1 MRIMMRTGV
10 NLAVMATIAL
20 ALPSASSAQEWG
32 FPGLGNAEFA
42 AIPAGGPAP
51 RRDLTGAWDPGQAGI
66 ACGDNYFNARTVPP
80 LTPLGKEMLS
90 RNRPTHGPYTAKVFE
105 GNDPLTTQGDP
116 SGFPRILNYE
126 FRPMRIVQTPKAVL
140 MLYSFNQSWRII
152 WTDGRALPKDPD
164 PRWFGYS
171 VGRWEDDTTFVV
183 ETVGLTDRTWLD
195 SGGFPHSE
203 ALRVQERYR
212 RASENVIELTVTITD
227 PLVYAKPWISRD
239 RLPLKRL
246 PEETD
251 FLEQIYA
258 ASEVT
263 GFKEGIADKARTQ

>member
-1 MRIMMRTGV
+1 MRTHLT
-10 NLAVMATIAL
+10 LATAVAAVAL
-20 ALPSASSAQEWG
+20 VCPPVSTAQTWS
-32 FPGLGNAEFA
+32 FPGLGNPEFA

-66 ACGDNYFNARTVPP
+66 AGGENYFAGRNVPP
-80 LTPLGKEMLS
+80 FTPRGEEMVA
-90 RNRPTHGPYTAKVFE
+90 RNKPGHGPFSAKVFE
-105 GNDPLTTQGDP
+105 GNDPLTTRGDP
-116 SGFPRILNYE
+116 SGFPRIVNYE
-126 FRPMRIVQTPKAVL
+126 FRPIRIVQTPHAVL
-140 MLYSFNQSWRII
+140 MLYSFNQTWRII
-152 WTDGRALPKDPD
+152 WTDGRRLPADPD

-183 ETVGLTDRTWLD
+183 DTVGMTDRTWVD

-212 RASENVIELTVTITD
+212 RASQNVIELTVTIDD
-227 PLVYAKPWISRD
+227 PEVYTKPWISRD

-246 PEETD
+246 PDDTD
-251 FLEQIYA
+251 FLEQVYA

-263 GFKEGIADKARTQ
+263 GFKEDVAIKTKTQ

>member
-1 MRIMMRTGV
+1 MRTHLMRAMVVG
-10 NLAVMATIAL
+10 ATAL
-20 ALPSASSAQEWG
+20 IGASAAAAQDWS

-66 ACGDNYFNARTVPP
+66 AGGDNYFSGRSVPP
-80 LTPLGKEMLS
+80 LTPRGEEMLS
-90 RNRPTHGPYTAKVFE
+90 RNKPGHGPYSAKVFE
-105 GNDPLTTQGDP
+105 GNDPLTTRGDP
-116 SGFPRILNYE
+116 SGFPRIVNYE
-126 FRPMRIVQTPKAVL
+126 FRPIRIVQTPDAVL

-152 WTDGRALPKDPD
+152 WTDGRKLPEDPD

-171 VGRWEDDTTFVV
+171 VGRWEDDATFVV
-183 ETVGLTDRTWLD
+183 DTIGMTDRTWID

-203 ALRVQERYR
+203 SLRVQERYR
-212 RASENVIELTVTITD
+212 RASQNVIELTVTIDD
-227 PLVYAKPWISRD
+227 PIVYAKPWISRD

-246 PEETD
+246 PDNTD

-263 GFKEGIADKARTQ
+263 GFKEEVAIKTKSQ